1 VGEKEAICGQMA
13 AIRRE
18 WAWPIRLTMEQQ
30 RQIKQTVTAMN
41 ARGSGGACHADGAES
56 AAFSA

>member
-1 VGEKEAICGQMA
+1 MA